1 MCMADHENCSA
12 LINLRVLPQK
22 IVALVDKADGL
33 PALGDQVRA
42 KLVDTRQAVLNI
54 TRSTDVG
61 GAHTALMRASS
72 TVRHP
77 YVDPINVVQAELLM
91 RLRALEKRDDLS
103 DTEQE
108 EKEILKDALIVSI
121 TGIAQGMRNSG

>member
-1 MCMADHENCSA
+1 M
-12 LINLRVLPQK
+12 
-22 IVALVDKADGL
+22 GL
-33 PALGDQVRA
+33 GEQVRE
-42 KLVDTRQAVLNI
+42 KLVGTRQAVLNI

-61 GAHTALMRASS
+61 GSHQALMRASS

-77 YVDPINVVQAELLM
+77 YVDPINVVQAELLR
-91 RLRALEKRDDLS
+91 RLRALDARS
-103 DTEQE
+103 DPSKEELE